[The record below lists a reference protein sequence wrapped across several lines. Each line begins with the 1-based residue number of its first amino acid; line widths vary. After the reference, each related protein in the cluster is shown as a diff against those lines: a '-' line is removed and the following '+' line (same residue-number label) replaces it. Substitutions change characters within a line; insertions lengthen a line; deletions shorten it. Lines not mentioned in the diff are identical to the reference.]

1 MHKKSQV
8 KFIIYFVST
17 FIVLFVL
24 LYSAG
29 LVPGSIKSNDNDSLR
44 VLWDKAQKG
53 DVNSQPDQTAV
64 VTENPTRIVISN
76 IGVDVSVSNPNTTD
90 IKTLDQYLLKG
101 AVHYPGSGFL
111 GLGNMFIFAH
121 SAEAYV
127 ILNNKNLKAFD
138 KLQNLKE
145 GDTIEVYGSS
155 KVHVYAVSSVSLVD
169 ENKALVEF
177 DNQRNMLTLSTC
189 NTFGAKSDRYV
200 VEADYVGSK

>member
-17 FIVLFVL
+17 FMVLFVL

-29 LVPGSIKSNDNDSLR
+29 FVPSSIKSNNNDSLR
-44 VLWDKAQKG
+44 VLWDKAQKNN
-53 DVNSQPDQTAV
+53 DNSQGPDLV
-64 VTENPTRIVISN
+64 VTENPTRIVINN

-90 IKTLDQYLLKG
+90 IKTLDQYLLEG

-138 KLQNLKE
+138 KLQTLKE

-155 KVHVYAVSSVSLVD
+155 GVYIYAVSSVSLVD

-200 VEADYVGSK
+200 VEADYIGLK